1 MANISESP
9 WYTEHFFPIPRPVEQ
24 GQGEVQLPMM
34 KIKKGS
40 MVRRGRSTHVMKEL
54 QLSTSMYMCQATN
67 FSGYY
72 EGRQRHNWVKIN

>member
-1 MANISESP
+1 MPLPYFMAKLQ
-9 WYTEHFFPIPRPVEQ
+9 VC
-24 GQGEVQLPMM
+24 V

-40 MVRRGRSTHVMKEL
+40 MVRRGRSTHVLKEL
-54 QLSTSMYMCQATN
+54 QLSTSMYMCQETN